1 MSKHETWRTRQYWD
15 QIGGLLIEEY
25 MAVIGNKSQ
34 AKRPIDGLIVLGH
47 EKAIHSGN
55 TYDITGKD
63 VVIIQA
69 KAGRLGM
76 YLLGQ
81 AYFSKYLIERHK
93 PKSVRTVAIC
103 GRGDDLMCELA
114 RNHGIEV
121 VIIP

>member
-1 MSKHETWRTRQYWD
+1 
-15 QIGGLLIEEY
+15 

-34 AKRPIDGLIVLGH
+34 AKRPIDGLIILGH
-47 EKAIHSGN
+47 EKAIYSGN
-55 TYDITGKD
+55 AYDITGKD
-63 VVIIQA
+63 VVIIQT

-81 AYFSKYLIERHK
+81 AYFSKYLIERHN

-114 RNHGIEV
+114 RNHVIEV
-121 VIIP
+121 VIMP